1 MDFPKTLQWR
11 DLWALYCPDLGRAE
25 LDKCAW
31 LQQSPVHWPPED
43 NSPVAFC
50 YWLARLYSAHASE
63 THRKSQGQFFTPP
76 VIARFMAGLSAPL
89 NSGAWVVEPG
99 AGTGI
104 LIAALAEHF
113 VRQWG
118 CHEWRVT
125 AYETE
130 PALQP
135 ALALALGYTRHWL
148 NEQGIHFSFEI
159 KPDDFILAN
168 ASRLRP
174 APLLEPLVEQAA
186 PQLVVSNPP
195 YFKVPKSD
203 PRVSVL
209 KEVVHGQPNIY
220 ALFMAASAKLLRPDG
235 QLIFI
240 TPRSFCSG
248 TYFRQFRKWFFQTIA
263 VERIH
268 LFESRT
274 EAFERDE
281 VLQENI
287 IFTGTKTVT
296 QRDFIGVSSSH
307 GATDL
312 GAVDVQHIPVC
323 DLLDLDTPEAVLS
336 IPIGPADTSIRQVF
350 NHWSGRLRTLG
361 FEISTG
367 PIVPFRTDA
376 LVNAGS
382 EDATAPVVWV
392 QHVGRM
398 AVTWPLMRFAKP
410 QWIRVKPDTR
420 SLLLPNAN
428 FVLVR
433 RFSPKEENSRITA
446 APYLKGEL
454 PSEFLGVENHVNY
467 IHKPGG
473 ILSQTETLGLAAFL
487 NSRWV
492 EHYFR
497 VSSGNTQVS
506 ATELRNLPL
515 PSLDKIRRIGERLLE
530 ADGVSKV
537 ALMNQIV
544 GEELNL
550 PSDAPN
556 GNGGHMPKLEEAKD
570 LLNALGL
577 PPAQRNE
584 LAALTLL
591 ALANLT
597 ESDSWN
603 RARRR
608 SIRIHDMILFVEQN
622 YRKRYA
628 ENTRETFRRQVLHQ
642 FEQARIVDR
651 NPDDP
656 TLPINSPRTHYALS
670 EPVLPVVQGY
680 GTKAGQRWLE
690 KFRAEQGTLL
700 ELYQRQR
707 RQSMIPL
714 RDPSGRELHLSPG
727 RHNQL
732 QVAVVEEFAP
742 RFAPGAKLL
751 YLGDAANKILL
762 YDTKALQRLGVPVDK
777 HGKLPDIVLYSPKR
791 KWLFL
796 IEVVTSHGPV
806 SHKRYRE
813 LESLLHKCP
822 AGRVYVSVFP
832 DFKEYLRHVRDIAW
846 ETEIWIAEA
855 PDHLIHYNGD
865 KFIGPRQSPPPKRKA
880 K

>member
-1 MDFPKTLQWR
+1 MKAIHWR
-11 DLWALYCPDLGRAE
+11 DLWALYCPGLSPDE
-25 LDKCAW
+25 FDKCIW
-31 LQQSPVHWPPED
+31 LQQSPMQWPPRD
-43 NSPVAFC
+43 NSPVEFC
-50 YWLARLYSAHASE
+50 DWLARLYSAHATE
-63 THRKSQGQFFTPP
+63 THRKAQGQFFTPP
-76 VIARFMAGLSAPL
+76 VIARFMAGMSAPL
-89 NSGAWVVEPG
+89 SDDVWVIEPG
-99 AGTGI
+99 AGTGV
-104 LIAALAEHF
+104 LIAAVAEHLA
-113 VRQWG
+113 RQGG
-118 CHEWRVT
+118 CHEWRAT

-130 PALQP
+130 TSLHPALV
-135 ALALALGYTRHWL
+135 LALGYTRHWL

-168 ASRLRP
+168 ASHLHP

-186 PQLVVSNPP
+186 PQLVISNPP

-203 PRVSVL
+203 PRVSIL

-248 TYFRQFRKWFFQTIA
+248 PYFRQFRKWFFQTIA
-263 VERIH
+263 LERVH

-287 IFTGTKTVT
+287 ILTGTKTDV
-296 QRDFIGVSSSH
+296 QRDFIGVSASH
-307 GATDL
+307 GADDI
-312 GAVDVQHIPVC
+312 GRAAVRRILLR
-323 DLLDLDTPEAVLS
+323 DLLDLGSPEAVLS
-336 IPIGPADTSIRQVF
+336 IPTGPADTSISEIF
-350 NHWSGRLRTLG
+350 NRWSNRLRTLG

-367 PIVPFRTDA
+367 PIVPFRTSA
-376 LVNAGS
+376 LVS
-382 EDATAPVVWV
+382 DEEDDVATAPVVWI
-392 QHVGRM
+392 QHIGRM
-398 AVTWPLMRFAKP
+398 AVTWPLVHLAKP
-410 QWIRVKPDTR
+410 QRIRIGADTQ
-420 SLLLPNAN
+420 SLLLPNSN
-428 FVLVR
+428 FVLIR

-467 IHKPGG
+467 IHRPGG
-473 ILSQTETLGLAAFL
+473 VLSRVETLGLAAFL

-497 VSSGNTQVS
+497 ISSGNTQVS
-506 ATELRNLPL
+506 ATEVRNLPL
-515 PSLDKIRRIGERLLE
+515 PSLEEIRRIGERLQE

-537 ALMNQIV
+537 ALINQVV
-544 GEELNL
+544 GEELGL
-550 PSDAPN
+550 PMDLSN
-556 GNGGHMPKLEEAKD
+556 GNGGHMPKIEEAKD

-591 ALANLT
+591 ALANLSET
-597 ESDSWN
+597 DSWQK
-603 RARRR
+603 AQRR
-608 SIRIHDMILFVEQN
+608 SIRIHDMILFIEQN
-622 YRKRYA
+622 YHKRYA

-642 FEQARIVDR
+642 FEQARLVDR

-656 TLPINSPRTHYALS
+656 TLPTNSPRTHYAVS
-670 EPVLPVVQGY
+670 EAVLPVVQGY
-680 GTKAGQRWLE
+680 GTKSGQRWLE
-690 KFRAEQGTLL
+690 KFRTEQGTLL
-700 ELYQRQR
+700 DIYQQR
-707 RQSMIPL
+707 RRQDMIPVK
-714 RDPSGRELHLSPG
+714 DPTGRELHLSPG

-732 QVAVVEEFAP
+732 QVAAIEEFAP
-742 RFAPGAKLL
+742 RFAPGARLL
-751 YLGDAANKILL
+751 YLGDAANKILF

-806 SHKRYRE
+806 SPKRYRE
-813 LESLLHKCP
+813 LETLLHKCP

-832 DFKEYLRHVRDIAW
+832 DFKEYLRHVHEIAW
-846 ETEIWIAEA
+846 ETEIWIGEV

-865 KFIGPRQSPPPKRKA
+865 KFMGPRRPPQSKRRA